1 MSNEQPHDPTITLRL
16 ELGRVTDQRDAFKA
30 ALNTEVL
37 KVVRVAIIQA
47 TISADNEN
55 ARLKAEVERLTA
67 ILEAENDVA
76 QKAAEIIV
84 GRIEDAVKELRAD
97 VMNAAKEG
105 KQS

>member
-47 TISADNEN
+47 TINADNEI
-55 ARLKAEVERLTA
+55 ARLKAEVERLTKA
-67 ILEAENDVA
+67 GDAMAKTIGENGVHDNGSFLDVA
-76 QKAAEIIV
+76 DSIDAWYKAKGV
-84 GRIEDAVKELRAD
+84 V
-97 VMNAAKEG
+97 
-105 KQS
+105 S